1 MNLILRSTL
10 FFSALFLFE
19 IGLQAQDVKRIDIAS
34 FNEVY
39 IGGSFK
45 VEITDDNNKQIV
57 LSGDQQAIN
66 EIEVSLRNNKLQIKK
81 KHNSWWRSGYK
92 GGRVGVQIPA
102 VQLKAVYLS
111 GSGSLNG
118 TINASEAL
126 KLVVSGSG
134 SFDARIQG
142 AAYISST
149 ISGSGDMDISGSCER
164 LTLQISGSGSLN
176 ANTLAAKT
184 AEVKI
189 VGSGN
194 ARLQVSERLSASVAG
209 SGNVIYSGNPST
221 VEKSVAG
228 SGRIRASN

>member
-10 FFSALFLFE
+10 FFSALFLLE

-57 LSGDQQAIN
+57 LSGDQQAID
-66 EIEVSLRNNKLQIKK
+66 EIEVSLRNNKLQIEKK
-81 KHNSWWRSGYK
+81 RNSWRRSGYK

-118 TINASEAL
+118 TINASEDL

-164 LTLQISGSGSLN
+164 LTLKISGSGSLN

-189 VGSGN
+189 AGSGN
-194 ARLQVSERLSASVAG
+194 ARLQVSERLSASVVG

-221 VEKSVAG
+221 VEKSIAG

>member
-66 EIEVSLRNNKLQIKK
+66 EIEVSLRNNKLRIEKK
-81 KHNSWWRSGYK
+81 RNSWWRSGYK

-126 KLVVSGSG
+126 KLVLSGSG

-221 VEKSVAG
+221 VEKSKAG